1 MEILQKK
8 EEMNLGRQRE
18 NWIDDTALEFPRT
31 GFWIIHVIGAV
42 MIFILGMKFAFHK
55 APAPMIAY
63 RLLRR
68 LMHN

>member
-31 GFWIIHVIGAV
+31 GFWIIHVIGTV

-55 APAPMIAY
+55 APVPMIAY

-68 LMHN
+68 LMHS